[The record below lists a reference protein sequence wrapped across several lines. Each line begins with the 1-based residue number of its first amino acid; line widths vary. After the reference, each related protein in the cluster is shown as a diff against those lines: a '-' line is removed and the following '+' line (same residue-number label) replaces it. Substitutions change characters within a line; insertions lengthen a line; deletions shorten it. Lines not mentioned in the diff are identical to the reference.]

1 MRGVTLI
8 SIVLAPSL
16 VYSFSSEALDDQD
29 SIPVAIDFQEAF
41 DKTSSFVG
49 AILNRADGTSCGL
62 IVENGTP
69 LSSTGSVGSHS
80 PALALKE
87 ELRQALAQNNIPL
100 CPSAEDF
107 QMIAQADLSKID
119 LDQIVFEGDS
129 VQVAGLGKFLFSSP
143 LRTAL
148 TSIAGTCLFTAMT
161 WSVVVVAY
169 NLAKAE
175 SSVQIYSI
183 PPGLVREAKMLL
195 VSLVMSGVIS
205 SYTTTAITDYS
216 KVFKGELGKTGK
228 LYTRR
233 ASFLGG
239 AVCHFLGRYPTVM
252 LLDSIVNLNPK
263 SPEE

>member
-41 DKTSSFVG
+41 NKTSSFVG

-80 PALALKE
+80 PALVLKE
-87 ELRQALAQNNIPL
+87 ELRQTLAQNNIPL

-107 QMIAQADLSKID
+107 QMIAQADSSKID
-119 LDQIVFEGDS
+119 LGQIVFEDDS
-129 VQVAGLGKFLFSSP
+129 VQVAGLGKLFFSSP

-148 TSIAGTCLFTAMT
+148 TSIVGTCLYTAMT
-161 WSVVVVAY
+161 WSFVLVVY
-169 NLAKAE
+169 NNLEDLE
-175 SSVQIYSI
+175 SFVQIYSGS
-183 PPGLVREAKMLL
+183 PGLVREAKMLL
-195 VSLVMSGVIS
+195 VALPMSGLIS
-205 SYTTTAITDYS
+205 YMTTRAIIDSS
-216 KVFKGELGKTGK
+216 KGFKGELGKTGRV
-228 LYTRR
+228 YTRI

-252 LLDSIVNLNPK
+252 LLDSIFINPK